1 MTGSWISQTMKSRL
15 VHASLLVLFAACHS
29 APVSEAS
36 PAAEAAAAFLS
47 SLTSDQRTAACA
59 PTDDPSRTVWGFV
72 PAQYP
77 GVMFGDLDTEQKHR
91 AIALLRTVLRDDGV
105 DTVLAIV
112 ALEDVLRAIETEN
125 GQNAS
130 HRDPNRYWIQVFG
143 VPLPA
148 SAWAFRLQGHHVSL
162 HVAFDRG
169 RLAGVTPMFLG
180 ANPHRIPSG
189 PREGERVLAAEEDL
203 GRELL
208 AMLDDQQRAVA
219 IVEAVAPPDI
229 ILGPQRTA
237 ADAGPSR
244 GLAYAAMTAPQREA
258 LLRLVCHYVHREQ
271 PQFAEAD
278 LARMRDRGLDA
289 ITFAWAGGIKR
300 GEGHYYRVQ
309 GSTFVI
315 EYDNTQ
321 TNANHVHTCYRDL
334 ERDFG
339 GDWLREHLARDH
351 GAIQRSDL

>member
-1 MTGSWISQTMKSRL
+1 MPLHDAGMVSRTAFA
-15 VHASLLVLFAACHS
+15 VVVLFAACHS

-47 SLTSDQRTAACA
+47 SLTDDQRTAACA
-59 PTDDPSRTVWGFV
+59 PADDPSRTVWGFV

-77 GVMFGDLDTEQKHR
+77 GVMFGDLDQDQKQR
-91 AIALLRTVLRDDGV
+91 AIALLRTVLRDNGV

-143 VPLPA
+143 EPLPA

-162 HVAFDRG
+162 HAAFDRG

-203 GRELL
+203 GRALL
-208 AMLDDQQRAVA
+208 AMLDERQRAVA
-219 IVEAVAPPDI
+219 IVDAVAPPDI
-229 ILGPQRTA
+229 VLGPQRTA
-237 ADAGPSR
+237 ADAGPPR
-244 GLAYAAMTAPQREA
+244 GLAYAAMTEPQREA
-258 LLRLVCHYVHREQ
+258 LLRLVEHYVQREQ
-271 PQFAEAD
+271 PRFAEAD

-289 ITFAWAGGIKR
+289 ITFAWAGGIEV
-300 GEGHYYRVQ
+300 GDGHYYRVQ
-309 GSTFVI
+309 GETFVI

-334 ERDFG
+334 QRDFG
-339 GDWLREHLARDH
+339 GDWLRLHLARDH
-351 GAIQRSDL
+351 GLMQRADF